1 MSNYIFLIFY
11 LLITIISQFFIIY
24 SIKKFSNKKVKL
36 KLPIILIM
44 IIASIIECF
53 LSQKLQPIINCII
66 CITYFLI
73 LSKFTL
79 QMKLKDAIFYNF
91 IVWFFI
97 IIIDMSA
104 MLIFNLSQ
112 IIFPILKENI
122 ELVKSLCTI
131 IYGILLFLPD
141 IRIIKKIVEKSY
153 KFYQKITYSN
163 LFIIVI
169 FVLYFLLDAI
179 SIKNLQNNAV
189 IEIVISSSIIL
200 ALTIIKFILNKYEIE
215 TLKKTN
221 NLLIKNNE
229 FYIKLLNDY
238 RILKHN
244 LTSQLL
250 GIKNVADEK
259 SQKLIADIIKKYNKS
274 FQFSQDLKD
283 TPSGVNGLIYEK
295 VYNFNKKQIQ
305 IAVDNKITSDI
316 LTVLTPHSY
325 NLLCETLGVVLDNA
339 LEATYKSKEKIVYLK
354 FTETTENI
362 EITVINTF
370 NGTIDIDKLG
380 TINYS
385 TKGKQHGVG
394 LFSILNRKKINIK
407 TTLKNNL
414 FIIEIKIKK
423 IKS

>member
-370 NGTIDIDKLG
+370 NGTIDIDL
-380 TINYS
+380 
-385 TKGKQHGVG
+385 
-394 LFSILNRKKINIK
+394 L
-407 TTLKNNL
+407 LK
-414 FIIEIKIKK
+414 
-423 IKS
+423 